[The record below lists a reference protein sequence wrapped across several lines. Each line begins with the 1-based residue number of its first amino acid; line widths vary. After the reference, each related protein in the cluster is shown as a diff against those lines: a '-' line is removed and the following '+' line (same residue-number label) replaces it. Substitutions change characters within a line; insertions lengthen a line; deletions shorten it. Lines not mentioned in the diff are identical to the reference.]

1 MRLEF
6 ADFVSNPMEPP
17 ASIFPGEVRGDRH
30 GYTRKMAAPP
40 SGTNLRDTLH
50 TITDGNVLYGLGGRD
65 LLRSTFDRT
74 SLFGDAGNDT
84 LITTLSFGEDAGKRS
99 ALVQQSGDDG
109 CDSLK
114 TSISLWSGDGAKSEV
129 FQNGGRG
136 NDRIVASNAPGSF
149 GTAQAINTAD
159 GGLGNDFIDLRAVRE
174 ASGLG

>member
-1 MRLEF
+1 M
-6 ADFVSNPMEPP
+6 A
-17 ASIFPGEVRGDRH
+17 
-30 GYTRKMAAPP
+30 TRRKLAAPP
-40 SGTNLRDTLH
+40 SGTNLRDTLD
-50 TITDGNVLYGLGGRD
+50 TITDGNVLHGLGGRD

-109 CDSLK
+109 NDSLK
-114 TSISLWSGDGAKSEV
+114 TGISLWSGDGAKSEI

-136 NDRIVASNAPGSF
+136 NDRIVASNAPG
-149 GTAQAINTAD
+149 TAQAINTAD
-159 GGLGNDFIDLRAVRE
+159 GGGLGNDFIDLRAVRE